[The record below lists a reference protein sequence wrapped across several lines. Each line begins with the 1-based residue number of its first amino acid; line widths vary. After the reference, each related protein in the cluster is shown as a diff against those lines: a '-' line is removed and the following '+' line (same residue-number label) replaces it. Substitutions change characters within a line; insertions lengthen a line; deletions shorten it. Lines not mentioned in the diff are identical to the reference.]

1 MTEPGLHFKL
11 PWPIQSVET
20 LSKETF
26 SLQFGYEEK
35 DGKVKEFPEET
46 KMITGDENIVL
57 ADLVVQWKITDP
69 AKYLFNAEHPE
80 EILFNSTSASLRSI
94 IGSSKIDDALTSGKA
109 EIEADVRDLL
119 STLVEKYDIG
129 ISILAVKLQD
139 VELPNDEVRK
149 AFTNVTDARETM
161 NTKINEAGKYRN
173 KRTNEAKGEEA
184 AIKSKAQGDKAARIE
199 TARGDVSVFN
209 KLYEE
214 YRTNPDITRERLML
228 ETLEQVLPN
237 AEIYIM
243 NDNGD
248 TLKYFPIR
256 PLENQQP
263 KTNAEE
269 VKKMSNDNVVNIDGR
284 GPKGTNWKNYTKIG
298 SIFVIVIILLAVFIS
313 NLIVV
318 KEGQYKVIRQFGEVV
333 RIVKTPG
340 LTYKIPFIQ
349 SVTTLPKFQMTY
361 DVTEAEINTKD
372 KKRMLI
378 DNYAIWRIEDPKK
391 MITNARTVEKAE
403 SRMEEFIYSVVR
415 SELGQLNY
423 DEIINDEKSS
433 RGSLN
438 DRITEK
444 VNDLLGNDNYGIV
457 VTDVR
462 MKRTDLP
469 SENEQ
474 SVFTRM
480 ISERESKAQE
490 YLSMGDAEKNRIEAD
505 TDREVQEL
513 LAKAKAEAESIRA
526 DGEAEAAR
534 IYNES
539 FSKDPTFYSMY
550 RTLESYK
557 KTIND
562 KSVIVLPSDSPYARL
577 LMGYTD

>member
-1 MTEPGLHFKL
+1 MGNLNRIYKTVGLIILGAILVIVGFTTWYTVDESEQAVIITFGKVEEGVTEPGLHFKL

-69 AKYLFNAEHPE
+69 AKYLFNAEKPE
-80 EILFNSTSASLRSI
+80 EILYNSTSASLRSI

-109 EIEADVRDLL
+109 EIEAEVRDLL

-184 AIKSKAQGDKAARIE
+184 ALKSKALGDKAARIE

-209 KLYEE
+209 KLYDE
-214 YRTNPDITRERLML
+214 YATNPDITRQRLML

-263 KTNAEE
+263 KTNGE
-269 VKKMSNDNVVNIDGR
+269 
-284 GPKGTNWKNYTKIG
+284 G
-298 SIFVIVIILLAVFIS
+298 S
-313 NLIVV
+313 
-318 KEGQYKVIRQFGEVV
+318 
-333 RIVKTPG
+333 
-340 LTYKIPFIQ
+340 
-349 SVTTLPKFQMTY
+349 
-361 DVTEAEINTKD
+361 
-372 KKRMLI
+372 
-378 DNYAIWRIEDPKK
+378 
-391 MITNARTVEKAE
+391 
-403 SRMEEFIYSVVR
+403 
-415 SELGQLNY
+415 
-423 DEIINDEKSS
+423 
-433 RGSLN
+433 
-438 DRITEK
+438 
-444 VNDLLGNDNYGIV
+444 
-457 VTDVR
+457 
-462 MKRTDLP
+462 
-469 SENEQ
+469 
-474 SVFTRM
+474 
-480 ISERESKAQE
+480 
-490 YLSMGDAEKNRIEAD
+490 EKNE
-505 TDREVQEL
+505 
-513 LAKAKAEAESIRA
+513 
-526 DGEAEAAR
+526 
-534 IYNES
+534 
-539 FSKDPTFYSMY
+539 
-550 RTLESYK
+550 
-557 KTIND
+557 
-562 KSVIVLPSDSPYARL
+562 
-577 LMGYTD
+577 

>member
-1 MTEPGLHFKL
+1 MDNLKKIYTTIGLVFLVAIVVLVGFTTWYTVDESEQAVIITFGKVEEGVTEPGLHFKL

-35 DGKVKEFPEET
+35 DGQVKEFPNET

-69 AKYLFNAEHPE
+69 AKYLFNSENPE

-109 EIEADVRDLL
+109 EIEAEVRDLL

-173 KRTNEAKGEEA
+173 KRTNEAKGEVA

-209 KLYEE
+209 KLYAE
-214 YRTNPDITRERLML
+214 YATNPEITRERLIL

-263 KTNAEE
+263 KANEE
-269 VKKMSNDNVVNIDGR
+269 
-284 GPKGTNWKNYTKIG
+284 G
-298 SIFVIVIILLAVFIS
+298 S
-313 NLIVV
+313 
-318 KEGQYKVIRQFGEVV
+318 
-333 RIVKTPG
+333 
-340 LTYKIPFIQ
+340 
-349 SVTTLPKFQMTY
+349 
-361 DVTEAEINTKD
+361 
-372 KKRMLI
+372 
-378 DNYAIWRIEDPKK
+378 
-391 MITNARTVEKAE
+391 
-403 SRMEEFIYSVVR
+403 
-415 SELGQLNY
+415 
-423 DEIINDEKSS
+423 
-433 RGSLN
+433 
-438 DRITEK
+438 
-444 VNDLLGNDNYGIV
+444 
-457 VTDVR
+457 
-462 MKRTDLP
+462 
-469 SENEQ
+469 
-474 SVFTRM
+474 
-480 ISERESKAQE
+480 
-490 YLSMGDAEKNRIEAD
+490 EKNE
-505 TDREVQEL
+505 
-513 LAKAKAEAESIRA
+513 
-526 DGEAEAAR
+526 
-534 IYNES
+534 
-539 FSKDPTFYSMY
+539 
-550 RTLESYK
+550 
-557 KTIND
+557 
-562 KSVIVLPSDSPYARL
+562 
-577 LMGYTD
+577 

>member
-1 MTEPGLHFKL
+1 MGNINKIYKTVGLIILGAILVIVGLTTWYTVDESEQAVIITFGKVEEGVTEPGLHFKL

-80 EILFNSTSASLRSI
+80 EILYNSTSASLRSI

-139 VELPNDEVRK
+139 VELPNEEVRK

-184 AIKSKAQGDKAARIE
+184 ALKSKAQGDKAARIE

-209 KLYEE
+209 KLYDE

-256 PLENQQP
+256 PLENAQP
-263 KTNAEE
+263 KTNGE
-269 VKKMSNDNVVNIDGR
+269 
-284 GPKGTNWKNYTKIG
+284 G
-298 SIFVIVIILLAVFIS
+298 S
-313 NLIVV
+313 
-318 KEGQYKVIRQFGEVV
+318 
-333 RIVKTPG
+333 
-340 LTYKIPFIQ
+340 
-349 SVTTLPKFQMTY
+349 
-361 DVTEAEINTKD
+361 
-372 KKRMLI
+372 
-378 DNYAIWRIEDPKK
+378 
-391 MITNARTVEKAE
+391 
-403 SRMEEFIYSVVR
+403 
-415 SELGQLNY
+415 
-423 DEIINDEKSS
+423 
-433 RGSLN
+433 
-438 DRITEK
+438 
-444 VNDLLGNDNYGIV
+444 
-457 VTDVR
+457 
-462 MKRTDLP
+462 
-469 SENEQ
+469 
-474 SVFTRM
+474 
-480 ISERESKAQE
+480 
-490 YLSMGDAEKNRIEAD
+490 EKNE
-505 TDREVQEL
+505 
-513 LAKAKAEAESIRA
+513 
-526 DGEAEAAR
+526 
-534 IYNES
+534 
-539 FSKDPTFYSMY
+539 
-550 RTLESYK
+550 
-557 KTIND
+557 
-562 KSVIVLPSDSPYARL
+562 
-577 LMGYTD
+577 

>member
-1 MTEPGLHFKL
+1 MWTINRIYKTVGLIFLGAILVIVGFTTWYTVDESEQAVIITFGKVEEGVTEPGLHFKL

-35 DGKVKEFPEET
+35 DGKIKEFPEET

-184 AIKSKAQGDKAARIE
+184 AIKSRAQGDKAARIE

-209 KLYEE
+209 KLYDE

-263 KTNAEE
+263 KTNAE
-269 VKKMSNDNVVNIDGR
+269 
-284 GPKGTNWKNYTKIG
+284 G
-298 SIFVIVIILLAVFIS
+298 S
-313 NLIVV
+313 
-318 KEGQYKVIRQFGEVV
+318 
-333 RIVKTPG
+333 
-340 LTYKIPFIQ
+340 
-349 SVTTLPKFQMTY
+349 
-361 DVTEAEINTKD
+361 
-372 KKRMLI
+372 
-378 DNYAIWRIEDPKK
+378 
-391 MITNARTVEKAE
+391 
-403 SRMEEFIYSVVR
+403 
-415 SELGQLNY
+415 
-423 DEIINDEKSS
+423 
-433 RGSLN
+433 
-438 DRITEK
+438 
-444 VNDLLGNDNYGIV
+444 
-457 VTDVR
+457 
-462 MKRTDLP
+462 
-469 SENEQ
+469 
-474 SVFTRM
+474 
-480 ISERESKAQE
+480 
-490 YLSMGDAEKNRIEAD
+490 EKNE
-505 TDREVQEL
+505 
-513 LAKAKAEAESIRA
+513 
-526 DGEAEAAR
+526 
-534 IYNES
+534 
-539 FSKDPTFYSMY
+539 
-550 RTLESYK
+550 
-557 KTIND
+557 
-562 KSVIVLPSDSPYARL
+562 
-577 LMGYTD
+577 